1 MKYETYVEYR
11 DKANTYDSKIA
22 KETGIPKSTF
32 TGWKDGMF
40 TPKFDKQEKIAKV
53 LNIPFDKLFAPDS
66 TKAERRKKTEE
77 TKGKKEGGA

>member
-32 TGWKDGMF
+32 TGWKDGLF
-40 TPKFDKQEKIAKV
+40 TPKFDKQEKIAKI
-53 LNIPFDKLFAPDS
+53 LNIPLEKLFEADS
-66 TKAERRKKTEE
+66 SKRERRSKTEE
-77 TKGKKEGGA
+77 TKGTKEGGA

>member
-11 DKANTYDSKIA
+11 DKANTYDSQIA
-22 KETGIPKSTF
+22 KQTGIPKSTF
-32 TGWKDGMF
+32 TGWKDGLF

-66 TKAERRKKTEE
+66 TKAERKAKTEE
-77 TKGKKEGGA
+77 AKGTKEGGA